1 MSKVNFTY
9 GKDGR
14 IRPMPLATAK
24 VLEKMGFGSYADV
37 GAAAGTYQTRDMRAA
52 NALPTG
58 TVVETHIPETATT
71 PASDNKVEIV
81 EPIPGVQ
88 TAAHVVEP
96 VPVSAPEATPPA
108 PEAPADSSR
117 TVTPEEA
124 RQRRAQLKAKGK

>member
-9 GKDGR
+9 SKDGR

-24 VLEKMGFGSYADV
+24 VLEKMGFGAYADI
-37 GAAAGTYQTRDMRAA
+37 GAATGTYQTRDMRAA

-96 VPVSAPEATPPA
+96 VPVADPA
-108 PEAPADSSR
+108 APAEQAAADPTK

-124 RQRRAQLKAKGK
+124 RARRAQLKAKGK